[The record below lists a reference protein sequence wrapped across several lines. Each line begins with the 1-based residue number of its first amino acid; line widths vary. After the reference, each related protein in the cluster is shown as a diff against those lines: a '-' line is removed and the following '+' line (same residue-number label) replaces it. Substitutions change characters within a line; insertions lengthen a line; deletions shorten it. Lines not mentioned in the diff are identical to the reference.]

1 MTAAVIVLLRHLMC
15 RLNMKSTVTPKT
27 SIQEETFIF
36 AQNNEMF
43 VKVNLDDQLNDD
55 TDAGS
60 FSTVLSDLISF
71 VSLFV
76 SWCQNCSKYS

>member
-1 MTAAVIVLLRHLMC
+1 
-15 RLNMKSTVTPKT
+15 MKSTVTPKT

-60 FSTVLSDLISF
+60 VSTVLSDF
-71 VSLFV
+71 VSLSV
-76 SWCQNCSKYS
+76 SWCENNCTKHKLALSCNCDSC